1 MTDFPV
7 PVRQNV
13 GQSASLMQ
21 PQALIQLSNV
31 QHSPRFESAATTA
44 TTSRALCLHRYG

>member
-1 MTDFPV
+1 MTNFSV

-21 PQALIQLSNV
+21 PLALIQLSNL
-31 QHSPRFESAATTA
+31 QHSARFESAATTA
-44 TTSRALCLHRYG
+44 TTSCALCLHRYG